1 VNDNDTVQRAKEI
14 LVYAPVGFAMYLRDT
29 APSFLKVFVARG
41 RAEFDQKKKSVGDQ
55 IGQVRDTGAATAEET
70 APQML
75 RLVTDGLSRVKET
88 AEGAL
93 AVLGTFGGDD
103 GFPPGPRRAP
113 ERAAEPKSAPSATA
127 TATAAAPDLAIPD
140 YDALTASQ
148 VVDRLEGLSAA
159 ELDAIRAHEV
169 ANRGRATILGK
180 IEQLNRSA

>member
-1 VNDNDTVQRAKEI
+1 VDSNDTVQRAKEI

-41 RAEFDQKKKSVGDQ
+41 RAEFDQKTKSVGDQ
-55 IGQVRDTGAATAEET
+55 IGQVRDTGATATGET

-93 AVLGTFGGDD
+93 AVLGTFGVDD
-103 GFPPGPRRAP
+103 TDAPIPRSRAP
-113 ERAAEPKSAPSATA
+113 EPPNGSGPNGAGAAEV
-127 TATAAAPDLAIPD
+127 PDLAIPD
-140 YDALTASQ
+140 YDALSASQ
-148 VVDRLEGLSAA
+148 VVEHLEGLGDD
-159 ELDAIRAHEV
+159 ELEAIRAYEI

-180 IEQLNRSA
+180 IEQLTRPA

>member
-55 IGQVRDTGAATAEET
+55 IGQVRDTGATTAEET

-93 AVLGTFGGDD
+93 AVLGTFGSDD
-103 GFPPGPRRAP
+103 GGFPPGPRRAP
-113 ERAAEPKSAPSATA
+113 ERTTAPKPTA
-127 TATAAAPDLAIPD
+127 TATAPDLAIPD
-140 YDALTASQ
+140 YDALSASQ

-180 IEQLNRSA
+180 IEQLTRSA

>member
-1 VNDNDTVQRAKEI
+1 MDDNDTVQRAKEI

-55 IGQVRDTGAATAEET
+55 IGQVRATGATATGET

-93 AVLGTFGGDD
+93 AVLGTFGVDD
-103 GFPPGPRRAP
+103 
-113 ERAAEPKSAPSATA
+113 T
-127 TATAAAPDLAIPD
+127 
-140 YDALTASQ
+140 
-148 VVDRLEGLSAA
+148 
-159 ELDAIRAHEV
+159 DAIAARAV
-169 ANRGRATILGK
+169 
-180 IEQLNRSA
+180 

>member
-1 VNDNDTVQRAKEI
+1 MNDNDTVQRAKEI

-103 GFPPGPRRAP
+103 GAFPPGPRRAP
-113 ERAAEPKSAPSATA
+113 ERAAEPKPAASATA
-127 TATAAAPDLAIPD
+127 TATAPDLAIAD
-140 YDALTASQ
+140 YDALSASQ
-148 VVDRLEGLSAA
+148 VVDRLEGLNPA

-180 IEQLNRSA
+180 IEQLTRSA

>member
-1 VNDNDTVQRAKEI
+1 MDDNDTVQRAKEI
-14 LVYAPVGFAMYLRDT
+14 FVYAPVGFAMYLRDT

-55 IGQVRDTGAATAEET
+55 IGQVRDTGAAATDN
-70 APQML
+70 APQVL

-93 AVLGTFGGDD
+93 AVLGTFGGEEGDL
-103 GFPPGPRRAP
+103 FSSPARTP
-113 ERAAEPKSAPSATA
+113 ERPSEPVAPSTSPASNGA
-127 TATAAAPDLAIPD
+127 SSLAIPD
-140 YDALTASQ
+140 YDALSASQ

-159 ELDAIRAHEV
+159 ELEAIRAYEV

-180 IEQLNRSA
+180 IEQLSRPA

>member
-1 VNDNDTVQRAKEI
+1 MNDNDTVQRAKEI

-103 GFPPGPRRAP
+103 GGFPPGSRRAP
-113 ERAAEPKSAPSATA
+113 ERAPESKPAAATTA
-127 TATAAAPDLAIPD
+127 TTTAPDLAIPD
-140 YDALTASQ
+140 YDALSASQ

-180 IEQLNRSA
+180 IEQLTRSA

>member
-1 VNDNDTVQRAKEI
+1 MNDNDTVQRAKEI

-55 IGQVRDTGAATAEET
+55 IGQVRDTGATTAEET

-93 AVLGTFGGDD
+93 AVLGTFGSDD
-103 GFPPGPRRAP
+103 GGFPPGPRRAP
-113 ERAAEPKSAPSATA
+113 ERATAPKPTA
-127 TATAAAPDLAIPD
+127 TATAPDLAIPD
-140 YDALTASQ
+140 YDALSASQ

-180 IEQLNRSA
+180 IEQLTRSA